1 MARRPFSH
9 LHNHSEYSPLDG
21 MQHISDMFDR
31 AARFGQP
38 GVGITDHGRLGG
50 MVEAAKASEKTGV
63 KLVPGLE
70 AYFVPSFA
78 EVEEIHSLKA
88 RERNG
93 RDKNVGGAGK
103 ARYHMTLLATTNR
116 GYQELMRAST
126 FAWEHQRVN
135 AKFPLFDIPMIE
147 QFFQSGDVI
156 ATSGCIGSYANQLY
170 LAGQEKKAIEHISQM
185 SDIFGD
191 GNYYVEV
198 MAHDFPDQIKAQ
210 RWHRRISKSLALP
223 LLGTNDT
230 HYSDRKSAHT
240 HQEFLCIQT
249 GDKISSPSFSFSS
262 DENDFCSSDYMES
275 VLPSDIFPGAID
287 NTAEIVDRTTYK
299 MDISGKNYHIPKFDV
314 PREYGSEREMLRAL
328 CMKRLPILYRGKAYD
343 NALDALNYQLGVI
356 DQMGFNGYFLIL
368 WDAMNWGRDHG
379 IRFGPGRGSAAGS
392 VVSYCLHITDIDPIG
407 HGLYFERFLNPS
419 RVTMP
424 DIDIDIENARQGEL
438 VDYMVSKYGADR
450 VGRLATYMTLKS
462 KMAIKDAAR
471 VYEIPA
477 SDAQS
482 LADMMPVGDEITV
495 AEAISEDEPTRSR
508 EDAEIQAVGAWKQAC
523 DLRDEY
529 KNGDKNTRNALE
541 CAANVQ
547 GYIRGTGIHA
557 AGVVITPG
565 PFSDLFPMSGGDE
578 HALACEYDK
587 HHIDDIGAL
596 KFDFLGLKNLDV
608 ISKAVERIKAD
619 LGIDV
624 DIDNVP
630 LDDPAVFKM
639 LADGDTDTVFQMESP
654 GMTRLAMDLRIDS
667 FSDISAC
674 LALYRPGPLGSNIH
688 KQFVDAKRNGG
699 MAENV
704 IHEDMRWLLKE
715 TYGLTIFQE
724 QISALAQHYAGYNAA
739 EADSFRKAVGKK
751 DRAIL
756 DKQEESFKARM
767 TERGYGDVTDEM
779 WDMIIHF
786 AEYAFNKAHTVSYA
800 KISYQTA
807 WLKHYYPAQF
817 GVGCLQVLDDDKV
830 LRYVEYLG
838 TRGIDVLPPDVN
850 RSGVEARTIP
860 SKSGNRDEDS
870 IILGLTTIA
879 SCGWQLCQ
887 DIVDAR
893 DGDEF
898 KDVLDFAQKS
908 IEYGAKLN
916 KTNFTNLVN
925 SGALD
930 ALSLGASRESMR
942 LLAEDVLSSARKIAR
957 SGQDDDFDLFS
968 VDDIPEADEWRE
980 MATTLMNAVADA
992 SPIKDVC
999 FQRSVLGFFIGEH
1012 PMKKFNAVREYVEAH
1027 PEAGYKDILSQSIPV
1042 SKLLDI
1048 GRPRKNYR
1056 VEGVVISKSDRF
1068 NESGNKPTELI
1079 LEDADGSRVRVV
1091 AFGNMRPLLV
1101 ASCTEGDVI
1110 VVTGAFGYDSWSG
1123 NPRLSY
1129 NSVDVIDVSRF
1140 LSSRRSLKLDGR
1152 KMTGTAF
1159 KAAVRRIAA
1168 VLSSIRDEDRQ
1179 FSGDG
1184 EDGLVEYNIFL
1195 ASPTGR
1201 GSYMKFPGG
1210 TGPLVLPLSSEEVDE
1225 IRELFEEG

>member
-1 MARRPFSH
+1 MANRPFSH
-9 LHNHSEYSPLDG
+9 LHNHSEFSALDG
-21 MQHISDMFDR
+21 MQHISDMFER

-50 MVEAAKASEKTGV
+50 MVDAAKASEKTGV

-78 EVEEIHSLKA
+78 EVKELHSLKA
-88 RERNG
+88 AERNG
-93 RDKNVGGAGK
+93 RDKNIGGAGK

-126 FAWEHQRVN
+126 FAWGHQRVN

-185 SDIFGD
+185 SDIFGA

-198 MAHDFPDQIKAQ
+198 MAHDFPDQLKAQ
-210 RWHRRISKSLALP
+210 RWHRQISKRLALP

-230 HYSDRKSAHT
+230 HYADRKSAHT

-249 GDKISSPSFSFSS
+249 GDKITSPSFSFSS

-275 VLPSDIFPGAID
+275 VLPNDYFPGAID

-314 PREYGSEREMLRAL
+314 PPEYGSEREMLRAL

-343 NALDALNYQLGVI
+343 NALEALNYQLGVI

-407 HGLYFERFLNPS
+407 HKLYFERFLNPS

-424 DIDIDIENARQGEL
+424 DIDIDIENARQGDL

-471 VYEIPA
+471 VYGIPA
-477 SDAQS
+477 SEAQS

-495 AEAISEDEPTRSR
+495 AEAISKDEPTRSR
-508 EDAEIQAVGAWKQAC
+508 EDAEKQAVGAWKQAC

-529 KNGDKNTRNALE
+529 LNGDKDTRDALE

-557 AGVVITPG
+557 AGVVVTPG
-565 PFSDLFPMSGGDE
+565 PFSDLFPMSGGDD

-608 ISKAVERIKAD
+608 ISKAVECIKAD

-624 DIDNVP
+624 DVDNIP

-639 LADGDTDTVFQMESP
+639 LADGDTETVFQMESP
-654 GMTRLAMDLRIDS
+654 GMTRLAQDLKIDS

-688 KQFVDAKRNGG
+688 KQFVEAKRNGG

-715 TYGLTIFQE
+715 TYGLTIYQE
-724 QISALAQHYAGYNAA
+724 QISALAQHYAGYDAA

-756 DKQEESFKARM
+756 DKQEESFKRRM

-817 GVGCLQVLDDDKV
+817 GTGCLKILDDDKV
-830 LRYVEYLG
+830 LRYIEYLG
-838 TRGIDVLPPDVN
+838 NRGIKVLPPNVN
-850 RSGVEARTIP
+850 SSGVEARTIP

-870 IILGLTTIA
+870 IVLGLSTVA

-893 DGDEF
+893 DGDDF
-898 KDVLDFAQKS
+898 KDVLDFAQRC

-916 KTNFTNLVN
+916 KTNFTNLIS

-930 ALSLGASRESMR
+930 DFSLGASRESMR
-942 LLAEDVLSSARKIAR
+942 LLAEDILSSARRMAR
-957 SGQDDDFDLFS
+957 SGGDDDDFDLFS

-980 MATTLMNAVADA
+980 MAAELMNSKATV
-992 SPIKDVC
+992 SPIKDAC
-999 FQRSVLGFFIGEH
+999 IQRSVLGFFIGGH
-1012 PMKKFNAVREYVEAH
+1012 PMEKFNSIKEYAQK
-1027 PEAGYKDILSQSIPV
+1027 YNDILSRSITV
-1042 SKLLDI
+1042 SEVIDE
-1048 GRPRKNYR
+1048 GARKHKYR
-1056 VEGVVISKSDRF
+1056 VEGVVVSKSDKF
-1068 NESGNKPTELI
+1068 NESGNKPVELVI
-1079 LEDADGSRVRVV
+1079 EDADGARIRVI
-1091 AFGNMRPLLV
+1091 AFGDKRPLLV
-1101 ASCTEGDVI
+1101 ASCNEGDVV
-1110 VVTGAFGYDSWSG
+1110 VVTGTFGYDSWSG

-1129 NSVDVIDVSRF
+1129 SSVDVIDMTPF
-1140 LSSRRSLKLDGR
+1140 LSSKQSINLNGKR
-1152 KMTGTAF
+1152 MTPASF
-1159 KAAVRRIAA
+1159 QEAVRRIIPTLLR
-1168 VLSSIRDEDRQ
+1168 VKNEERQ
-1179 FSGDG
+1179 FSGSKK
-1184 EDGLVEYNIFL
+1184 DGLVECKVFL
-1195 ASPTGR
+1195 AAPNGR
-1201 GSYMKFPGG
+1201 GSYMKFPGEPG
-1210 TGPLVLPLSSEEVDE
+1210 SFTLPLNSEEVEE
-1225 IRELFEEG
+1225 IRELFKEG

>member
-1 MARRPFSH
+1 MASRPFSH

-21 MQHISDMFDR
+21 MQHISDMFER

-50 MVEAAKASEKTGV
+50 MVDAAKAAEKTGV

-78 EVEEIHSLKA
+78 EVAEIHDLKA
-88 RERNG
+88 SERNG
-93 RDKNVGGAGK
+93 RDKNIGGAGK
-103 ARYHMTLLATTNR
+103 SRYHMTLLATTNR
-116 GYQELMRAST
+116 GYQELMRASS
-126 FAWEHQRVN
+126 FAWEKQRVHS
-135 AKFPLFDIPMIE
+135 KFPLFDIPMIE

-156 ATSGCIGSYANQLY
+156 ATSGCIGSYANQLF
-170 LAGQEKKAIEHISQM
+170 LSGHEKKAIEHISQM

-198 MAHDFPDQIKAQ
+198 MAHDFPEQLKAQ
-210 RWHRRISKSLALP
+210 RWHRRISERLALP

-230 HYSDRKSAHT
+230 HYSDRKAAHT

-249 GDKISSPSFSFSS
+249 GDRITSPSFSFSS

-299 MDISGKNYHIPKFDV
+299 MDISGKNYHIPEFDV
-314 PREYGSEREMLRAL
+314 PPEYGSEREMLRAL
-328 CMKRLPILYRGKAYD
+328 CMKRLPLLYRGKAYD
-343 NALDALNYQLGVI
+343 KALDDLEYQLGVI

-368 WDAMNWGRDHG
+368 WDAMNWGRDHD

-392 VVSYCLHITDIDPIG
+392 VVSYCLHITDVDPIA
-407 HGLYFERFLNPS
+407 HNLYFERFLNPS
-419 RVTMP
+419 RISMP

-438 VDYMVSKYGADR
+438 VDYMVSKYGRDR
-450 VGRLATYMTLKS
+450 VGRLATYMTMKS

-471 VYEIPA
+471 VYGIP
-477 SDAQS
+477 SPEAQS

-495 AEAISEDEPTRSR
+495 AEAINEDEPTRSR
-508 EDAEIQAVGAWKQAC
+508 EDAERQAIGAWKQAR

-529 KNGDKNTRNALE
+529 QNGDQNTRDALE

-557 AGVVITPG
+557 AGVVVTPG
-565 PFSDLFPMSGGDE
+565 PFSDLFPMSGGDD

-608 ISKAVERIKAD
+608 ITEAVERIKVD

-624 DIDNVP
+624 DIDNIP
-630 LDDPAVFKM
+630 IDDPAVFKM
-639 LADGDTDTVFQMESP
+639 LADGDTETVFQMESP
-654 GMTRLAMDLRIDS
+654 GMTRLAMDLKIDS

-688 KQFVDAKRNGG
+688 KQFVEAKHNGG
-699 MAENV
+699 MADNV

-724 QISALAQHYAGYNAA
+724 QISALAQHYAGYDAA

-756 DKQEESFKARM
+756 DKQEESFKSRM
-767 TERGYGDVTDEM
+767 TERGYGDVTNEM

-817 GVGCLQVLDDDKV
+817 GAGCLKVLDDDKV

-838 TRGIDVLPPDVN
+838 SRGIKVMAPDVN
-850 RSGVEARTIP
+850 RSGVKARTIP

-870 IILGLTTIA
+870 IILGLSTVA

-893 DGDEF
+893 GGKDY
-898 KDVLDFAQKS
+898 KDVLDFAQRS
-908 IEYGAKLN
+908 IDYGAKIN
-916 KTNFTNLVN
+916 KTNLTTLIN

-930 ALSLGASRESMR
+930 ALSLGASRQSMR
-942 LLAEDVLSSARKIAR
+942 LMVEDILSSARSIVR
-957 SGQDDDFDLFS
+957 SSGGDDDFDLFS
-968 VDDIPEADEWRE
+968 VEDVPEADEWRE
-980 MATTLMNAVADA
+980 MASLLTNSKATI
-992 SPIKDVC
+992 SPIKDAC
-999 FQRSVLGFFIGEH
+999 IQRSVLGFFIGGH
-1012 PMKKFNAVREYVEAH
+1012 PMEKFNSIREYAKQS
-1027 PEAGYKDILSQSIPV
+1027 YDILYKSVPV
-1042 SKLLDI
+1042 SDVLDH
-1048 GRPRKNYR
+1048 GERRHKYR
-1056 VEGVVISKSDRF
+1056 VEGVVVAKSDKF
-1068 NESGNKPTELI
+1068 NETNNKPVELVI
-1079 LEDADGSRVRVV
+1079 EDATGARIRVV
-1091 AFGNMRPLLV
+1091 AFGEMRQYLV
-1101 ASCTEGDVI
+1101 TSCNEGDVI
-1110 VVTGAFGYDSWSG
+1110 VATGSFGYDSWSG

-1129 NSVDVIDVSRF
+1129 SSVDVIDVSRY
-1140 LSSRRSLKLDGR
+1140 LSSKQSIKLSGQ
-1152 KMTGTAF
+1152 KMTPTAF
-1159 KAAVRRIAA
+1159 TAAVQRIIPI
-1168 VLSSIRDEDRQ
+1168 LSRVRDEGRQ
-1179 FSGDG
+1179 FSGNK
-1184 EDGLVEYNIFL
+1184 EDDLTEYNIFL

-1201 GSYMKFPGG
+1201 GGYMKFPGSSE
-1210 TGPLVLPLSSEEVDE
+1210 PLVLPLKSEEADE
-1225 IRELFEEG
+1225 ICELFKEG